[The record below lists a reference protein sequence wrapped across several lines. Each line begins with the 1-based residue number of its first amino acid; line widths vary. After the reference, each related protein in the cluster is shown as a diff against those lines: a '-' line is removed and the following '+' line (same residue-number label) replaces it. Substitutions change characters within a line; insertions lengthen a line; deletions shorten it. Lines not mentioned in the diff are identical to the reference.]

1 MVNSEM
7 KKIFSIDA
15 EPAAD
20 DLLAA
25 QAPEVRQGL
34 YDDTMKFFAN
44 LYGEGTAA
52 DTAAAETVPAAEGTG
67 EEVYTEETGAEQ
79 AVY

>member
-25 QAPEVRQGL
+25 QTPEVRQGL
-34 YDDTMKFFAN
+34 YDDTMKFFAE
-44 LYGEGTAA
+44 LYGEGTSS
-52 DTAAAETVPAAEGTG
+52 DAAEAAPAEEAYT
-67 EEVYTEETGAEQ
+67 EEVYTEEGTGEQ
-79 AVY
+79 VVY